1 MIRAGHPVL
10 VVPNAKDAYTRMGL
24 TVGVHVPTISG
35 AGSIGRAERI
45 KLDDRDPLRDSDFP
59 I

>member
-10 VVPNAKDAYTRMGL
+10 IALNAKDAYIRMVL

-35 AGSIGRAERI
+35 AESIGRTVKI
-45 KLDDRDPLRDSDFP
+45 MVG
-59 I
+59 